1 MLTQRVSLCATIVAL
16 VSPCL
21 GADNAFREIAP
32 DVAVAKPE
40 FVEKM
45 KEYLLHA
52 EHAWSPTDEQVLAAL
67 SLLRSERGKQAIV
80 EKAGSEM
87 RIEKSLQRLDKSR
100 YQVFGVVIKGRRHL
114 FVDATPLDSDAP
126 EWWLTDCISRNVF
139 DGGAA
144 YWWVLV
150 RAEPL
155 TVVDCNRRPDV

>member
-1 MLTQRVSLCATIVAL
+1 MLTQRVSLCGAIVAL

-21 GADNAFREIAP
+21 GADNVFREIAP

-52 EHAWSPTDEQVLAAL
+52 ERAWSP
-67 SLLRSERGKQAIV
+67 SGKQAV
-80 EKAGSEM
+80 VKKAGPEM
-87 RIEKSLQRLDKSR
+87 RIEKSLHRLDKSR
-100 YQVFGVVIKGRRHL
+100 YQVFGVVVKGRRHL
-114 FVDATPLDSDAP
+114 FIDSTPLDSDAP

-144 YWWVLV
+144 YWWVLIGV
-150 RAEPL
+150 EPL
-155 TVVDCNRRPDV
+155 QVVDCNRRPDI